1 MCNLPPKSDINFFR
15 LLTTMNTQD
24 TPENRQKIIRH
35 LMIYSGQLSDQG
47 LLHGKMGVV
56 ILMCRYSRITGNS
69 LYEDF
74 AGELLDTIYE
84 NLNTELP
91 VDFERGLCGIGWGIE
106 YLVQNQFTQ
115 GDTREILKEVNQWIM
130 ERDPRRI
137 TDTSI
142 EHGLGGI
149 LLYVQYHLYS
159 CISSDK
165 ELPFDGLYLSDLAHA
180 AEEMLTLS
188 DLNSLQKQIAQ
199 SYLDIYLLKKCDLI
213 PLSTIFHFMTGEFL
227 ESQEID
233 YGKLGLR
240 GGLAGALSRALLSDE
255 QDKYSE

>member
-1 MCNLPPKSDINFFR
+1 
-15 LLTTMNTQD
+15 MNIQD

-56 ILMCRYSRITGNS
+56 ILLCQYSRATGNP

-74 AGELLDTIYE
+74 AGELLDTIYA

-91 VDFERGLCGIGWGIE
+91 IDLESGLCGIGWGFE
-106 YLVQNQFTQ
+106 FLVQNQFTQ
-115 GDTREILKEVNQWIM
+115 GDTREILAEVNQWIM

-137 TDTSI
+137 TDAGI

-159 CISSDK
+159 CIIADK
-165 ELPFDGLYLSDLAHA
+165 ELPFDELYLSDLANA
-180 AEEMLTLS
+180 ATHMLALPNLS
-188 DLNSLQKQIAQ
+188 AFLQQIAQ
-199 SYLDIYLLKKCDLI
+199 TYLDIYHRKHCELI
-213 PLSTIFHFMTGEFL
+213 PLSTIFQFMTGEFQ

-240 GGLAGALSRALLSDE
+240 GGLAGALSVLLCSDK
-255 QDKYSE
+255 DK

>member
-1 MCNLPPKSDINFFR
+1 
-15 LLTTMNTQD
+15 MNIQD

-35 LMIYSGQLSDQG
+35 FMIYSGQLSDQG
-47 LLHGKMGVV
+47 LLHGKMGVI
-56 ILMCRYSRITGNS
+56 ILLCHYSRATGNS

-74 AGELLDTIYE
+74 AGELLDTVYT

-91 VDFERGLCGIGWGIE
+91 VDFESGLCGISWGFE

-115 GDTREILKEVNQWIM
+115 GDTREILAEVNQWIM

-137 TDTSI
+137 TDASI

-159 CISSDK
+159 CLISDK
-165 ELPFDGLYLSDLAHA
+165 ELPFDELYLSDLAHA
-180 AEEMLTLS
+180 ATQMLVLS
-188 DLNSLQKQIAQ
+188 DLSALQKQIAQ
-199 SYLDIYLLKKCDLI
+199 TYLDIYHRKSCELI
-213 PLSTIFHFMTGEFL
+213 PLSTIFQFMTGEFE

-240 GGLAGALSRALLSDE
+240 GGLAGALSVLLRSDE
-255 QDKYSE
+255 DK